1 MFRRNFMQRI
11 TLASAGIGAI
21 SAATILARENK
32 TVTYHVKGFSCPTCA
47 VGLDTM
53 LRRQN
58 GVIQSQSSYPD
69 ALTVIKFDPHLVTEK
84 SLKAFIAE
92 LGFTAE
98 EEHKHE

>member
-11 TLASAGIGAI
+11 TLAGAGISVA
-21 SAATILARENK
+21 SAATAQVRENK

-47 VGLDTM
+47 VGLDTL
-53 LRRQN
+53 LRRQT
-58 GVIQSQSSYPD
+58 GVLQSKSTYPGAITVIQ
-69 ALTVIKFDPHLVTEK
+69 IDPHLVTET

-98 EEHKHE
+98 EENKHE